1 MTTAYLTHYHCDK
14 HHMGDEHPES
24 PMRLAAIQDRLIAG
38 QLLDFL
44 RLVEAKPATLEQIIA
59 AHDMDYVNAIFA
71 KAPKKGSVELEPE
84 TLMMPHTL
92 EAATHAAGALVQAV
106 DLVMS
111 GEMNN
116 AFCSVRPPGHHAE
129 HDRAMGFC
137 FFNNIAVGAKHALDK
152 HALSR
157 VAIVDFD
164 VHHGNGTEQIFSGDN
179 RVLYASSYQ
188 HPFYPY
194 SDPGDSHDNILHM
207 PLEAGSTGEVF
218 RKVYTERLF
227 PALEAFQ
234 PELIMISAGFDAHKA
249 DPMGQLRLDDND
261 YTWVT
266 DQLMSVADRHC
277 QGRIVS
283 VLEGGYNLDALGRAA
298 YCHIRSLMGM

>member
-164 VHHGNGTEQIFSGDN
+164 VHHGNGTEQIFSGDE

-218 RKVYTERLF
+218 RQMYTERLF

-249 DPMGQLRLDDND
+249 DPMGQLRLDDSD

-266 DQLMSVADRHC
+266 DQLMAIAGRHC

-283 VLEGGYNLDALGRAA
+283 VLEGGYNLDSLGRAA

>member
-44 RLVEAKPATLEQIIA
+44 RWIEAKPATLEQIIA

-71 KAPKKGSVELEPE
+71 KAPKEGSVELEPE

-106 DLVMS
+106 DLVMG

-164 VHHGNGTEQIFSGDN
+164 VHHGNGTEQIFSGDD

-218 RKVYTERLF
+218 RQMYTEQLF
-227 PALEAFQ
+227 PALEVFQ

-249 DPMGQLRLDDND
+249 DPMGQLRLDDSD

-266 DQLMSVADRHC
+266 DQLMAVADRHC

-283 VLEGGYNLDALGRAA
+283 VLEGGYNLDSLGRAA
-298 YCHIRSLMGM
+298 YCHIRRLMGM